1 MTLFLFIMGI
11 IFLIAAIIALS
22 MKNNRKI
29 KSPQEMSFLFLLLSI
44 AFFGIAIAT
53 YIFAYK
59 SCKKVP
65 TTYIAPFSHHLFST
79 QN

>member
-11 IFLIAAIIALS
+11 VFLLAAIIALS
-22 MKNNRKI
+22 MKNNKKI

-53 YIFAYK
+53 YIFRLQ
-59 SCKKVP
+59 
-65 TTYIAPFSHHLFST
+65 IM
-79 QN
+79 